1 MDAATRRTVQERA
14 DDRCEYCRLR
24 QEHAPL
30 WRHQIEHII
39 PRKHRG
45 TDDLENLA
53 WTCVRC
59 NLSKSS
65 NLSGI
70 DSETGRTVV
79 LFNPRTQ
86 IWSEHFAYSDAEII
100 GLTPTGRA
108 TVAVLNMNDSPGE
121 PAPAWQASSDW
132 RRKVS

>member
-1 MDAATRRTVQERA
+1 MDAATRRTVRERA

-24 QEHAPL
+24 QEYAPL

-45 TDDLENLA
+45 TDELENLA

-70 DSETGRTVV
+70 DIETGQTVV

-108 TVAVLNMNDSPGE
+108 TVAVLNMNEPRRLQLRQELLELGE
-121 PAPAWQASSDW
+121 LD
-132 RRKVS
+132 

>member
-1 MDAATRRTVQERA
+1 MDSQTRDTLRQRA

-30 WRHQIEHII
+30 WRHQVEHII
-39 PRKHRG
+39 PIKHGG
-45 TDDLENLA
+45 TDHLDNLA

-59 NLSKSS
+59 NLSKGP

-70 DSETGRTVV
+70 DPETSQVIE

-86 IWSEHFAYSDAEII
+86 VWSEHFAHEGAHIV
-100 GLTPTGRA
+100 GLTPVGRA
-108 TVAVLNMNDSPGE
+108 TVAVLNMNE
-121 PAPAWQASSDW
+121 P
-132 RRKVS
+132 RRLELREELLDNDELD

>member
-1 MDAATRRTVQERA
+1 MDQKTREIARQRA
-14 DDRCEYCRLR
+14 EDRCEYCRLP

-39 PRKHRG
+39 PIKHGG
-45 TDDLENLA
+45 TDDLDNLA

-70 DSETGRTVV
+70 DNVTGQVV
-79 LFNPRTQ
+79 ELFNPRTQ
-86 IWSEHFAYSDAEII
+86 NWSEHFAFQGAQIV

-108 TVAVLNMNDSPGE
+108 TVAVLNMNEPKRLELREELLDSAE
-121 PAPAWQASSDW
+121 LD
-132 RRKVS
+132 

>member
-1 MDAATRRTVQERA
+1 MDAATRRNVRERA
-14 DDRCEYCRLR
+14 DDRCKYCRLR

-30 WRHQIEHII
+30 WRHQLEHII

-45 TDDLENLA
+45 TDEPDNLA

-70 DSETGRTVV
+70 DVDTGQTVV

-86 IWSEHFAYSDAEII
+86 IWSEHFAYSDAEIV

-108 TVAVLNMNDSPGE
+108 TVAVLNMNEPRRLQLRQELLELGE
-121 PAPAWQASSDW
+121 LD
-132 RRKVS
+132 

>member
-1 MDAATRRTVQERA
+1 VPKHGDESESYPQGHVSLAEEFRA
-14 DDRCEYCRLR
+14 
-24 QEHAPL
+24 
-30 WRHQIEHII
+30 
-39 PRKHRG
+39 
-45 TDDLENLA
+45 
-53 WTCVRC
+53 RC

-70 DSETGRTVV
+70 DIETGQTVV

-108 TVAVLNMNDSPGE
+108 TVAVLNMNEPRRLQLRQELLELGE
-121 PAPAWQASSDW
+121 LD
-132 RRKVS
+132 

>member
-1 MDAATRRTVQERA
+1 MDAETRRTVRQRS
-14 DDRCEYCRLR
+14 DNRCEYCQLR

-39 PRKHRG
+39 PRKHHG

-53 WTCVRC
+53 WTCIRC

-70 DSETGRTVV
+70 DDETGQIIP
-79 LFNPRTQ
+79 LFDPRKQ
-86 IWSEHFAYSDAEII
+86 GWREHFAFQQAEII

-108 TVAVLNMNDSPGE
+108 TVAVLNMNEPRRLQLRQELLDIGE
-121 PAPAWQASSDW
+121 LD
-132 RRKVS
+132 

>member
-1 MDAATRRTVQERA
+1 MDQKTRQFVRQRA
-14 DDRCEYCRLR
+14 EDRCEYCRLR

-39 PRKHRG
+39 AIKHDG

-53 WTCVRC
+53 WTCVRF

-70 DSETGRTVV
+70 DNVSGQVV
-79 LFNPRTQ
+79 ELFNPRAQ
-86 IWSEHFAYSDAEII
+86 NWSDHFAYQGAKIV

-108 TVAVLNMNDSPGE
+108 TVAVLNMNE
-121 PAPAWQASSDW
+121 PKRLELREELLDNAELD
-132 RRKVS
+132 